1 MTAQTLRKADAD
13 ATPASQ
19 YKPDW
24 LRKPSS
30 EDMAWAYPQRAQREE
45 IGGKAVLHCLVAPDG
60 GLTHCQVASEA
71 PADYGFGAAA
81 LALAPQFQMTRP
93 PSDAKNPSE
102 VTIPISFLTPS
113 SGPAPESDAAA
124 ANPETQAP
132 ETPAPQTPSP
142 LAVVISHGRD
152 WVADHARAQPGP
164 LTAMAAVLILVVLA
178 GVALRRWSR
187 RADGKDL
194 TGPNSERR

>member
-1 MTAQTLRKADAD
+1 MAAQTLQKADAD
-13 ATPASQ
+13 VEPAPR

-24 LRKPSS
+24 LRKPSG

-45 IGGKAVLHCLVAPDG
+45 VGGKAVLHCLVAPDG
-60 GLTHCQVASEA
+60 GLMRCEVASEA

-102 VTIPISFLTPS
+102 VTIPISFLTPGSRS
-113 SGPAPESDAAA
+113 SAPVPDATPPR
-124 ANPETQAP
+124 PE
-132 ETPAPQTPSP
+132 TPSP
-142 LAVVISHGRD
+142 LGVVVSRGWD
-152 WVADHARAQPGP
+152 WVADHAKAQSG
-164 LTAMAAVLILVVLA
+164 LLMGIGGGVILVVLV

-187 RADGKDL
+187 RADGRDL
-194 TGPNSERR
+194 SGPNSERR

>member
-1 MTAQTLRKADAD
+1 MAAQTLQKADAD
-13 ATPASQ
+13 VEPAPR

-45 IGGKAVLHCLVAPDG
+45 VGGKAVLHCLVAPDG
-60 GLTHCQVASEA
+60 GLANCQVASEA

-102 VTIPISFLTPS
+102 VTIPISFLTPGSRS
-113 SGPAPESDAAA
+113 SAPDADAA
-124 ANPETQAP
+124 PP
-132 ETPAPQTPSP
+132 RPATPSP
-142 LAVVISHGRD
+142 LGVVVSRGWD
-152 WVADHARAQPGP
+152 WVADHAKAQSG
-164 LTAMAAVLILVVLA
+164 LLMGIGGGVILVVLV

-187 RADGKDL
+187 RADGRDL
-194 TGPNSERR
+194 SGPNSERR

>member
-13 ATPASQ
+13 AAPAPR

-24 LRKPSS
+24 LRKPSG

-45 IGGKAVLHCLVAPDG
+45 IGGKAVLQCLVAPDG

-102 VTIPISFLTPS
+102 VTIPIVFLVPPPS
-113 SGPAPESDAAA
+113 SSAADLDAA
-124 ANPETQAP
+124 
-132 ETPAPQTPSP
+132 PATPSP
-142 LAVVISHGRD
+142 LGVAVSRGWN
-152 WVADHARAQPGP
+152 WVADHAKAQSGP
-164 LTAMAAVLILVVLA
+164 LTAIAGVLILVVLL
-178 GVALRRWSR
+178 GVALRFWSR
-187 RADGKDL
+187 RAEGKDL
-194 TGPNSERR
+194 SGPNSERR